1 MKIKLENV
9 FLNGKEYLKFSKAVA
24 DLGLERRTALKRA
37 KKQGIKLYRI
47 VGQGETNYITRSDF
61 ERYTKTIIVEQNL
74 EDTKY

>member
-1 MKIKLENV
+1 MKIKLTNV
-9 FLNGKEYLKFSKAVA
+9 KMNGEEYLKFATAVA

-61 ERYTKTIIVEQNL
+61 EKFAKTIIVEQNL
-74 EDTKY
+74 ENTKY

>member
-24 DLGLERRTALKRA
+24 NIGLERRTALKRA

-61 ERYTKTIIVEQNL
+61 EKFAKTIIVEQNL
-74 EDTKY
+74 ENTKY